1 MLGLVTLEVAREHL
15 KPPGTIDDVRI
26 QRLIEEAS
34 ALVLDYIKL
43 PADSYHSTGGELQA
57 DDVPPVVRSAVLLV
71 LGALY
76 DNADGQDPDK
86 QPLSDAVKALLHSR
100 RVPTLA

>member
-1 MLGLVTLEVAREHL
+1 MLALVSLCVAKEHL
-15 KPPGTIDDVRI
+15 RPAGDIDDVRI

-34 ALVLDYIKL
+34 ALVLDYVKL
-43 PADSYHSTGGELQA
+43 PADAYHTTAGELIEA
-57 DDVPPVVRSAVLLV
+57 DVPPVVRAAVLLV

-76 DNADGQDPDK
+76 DNADGQNPDK